1 MSKNDGQ
8 TVYFKVGAPIRY
20 NHCDY
25 VIGNIYNSNTLVLK
39 NQQSGRIE
47 IVKIKDITSQII
59 SDFEGRSEQSQSI
72 ERDLLSLTEEERLF
86 TEHYRKTI
94 SPMLMQPREK
104 GLHIKIANELQIS
117 VPTLYRM
124 IKEFRQT
131 GKSTAFL
138 QKKRPGGKG
147 KGRIAPEV
155 EEIIQTNLKEK
166 YLTTQK
172 PTLTAIFEEI
182 KQDCKRAELKVPS
195 FNTVRIR
202 IAQIDEAI
210 AARRRLGAKAADRY
224 NASMGSI
231 PDADWPLAIAQM
243 DHTKLPV
250 IIVDDVY
257 RLPINRAWVTII
269 IDVFS
274 RMILGMH
281 LSLDGPSAMTAGLC
295 MANALLRK
303 DNLLESIDKPEFNAF
318 WPTYGAM
325 DVIHVDNAREFRGHM
340 LKYATKE
347 YNIDLNLRPV
357 KNPKYGAHVERFMG
371 TFSETLKKVPGATFS
386 GPDEKGEY
394 KAEDCAIFTI
404 DELEKWLISEICKYH
419 SEDHAG
425 IGMPPLQK
433 WEEGI
438 VGTKTQRGRG
448 FPALF
453 LNERKLK
460 IDFMPFQERCIS
472 GNGVILNEVE
482 YFSDVLRPWI
492 NRRSKDNPKEN
503 EKYRFRY
510 DPRDISFIYF
520 YDETIGRYF
529 EIPYRNTSHPAV
541 SIWELKAARKI
552 AKAQGKSTVDEHAV
566 FQIIEYQRA
575 ILAEAAHKTKAARK
589 ERQRHAQNEKAAK
602 KRTNL
607 AKTKGGDGAEPV
619 SDGIEFD
626 PSNIEGLD
634 DDY

>member
-1 MSKNDGQ
+1 
-8 TVYFKVGAPIRY
+8 
-20 NHCDY
+20 
-25 VIGNIYNSNTLVLK
+25 
-39 NQQSGRIE
+39 
-47 IVKIKDITSQII
+47 
-59 SDFEGRSEQSQSI
+59 
-72 ERDLLSLTEEERLF
+72 
-86 TEHYRKTI
+86 
-94 SPMLMQPREK
+94 MLMRPREK
-104 GLHIKIANELQIS
+104 GLHLKVAQELQIS

-124 IKEFRQT
+124 INEFKRT

-138 QKKRPGGKG
+138 QKTRPGGKG
-147 KGRIAPEV
+147 KSRIDPAV
-155 EEIIQTNLKEK
+155 EKIIQTYLNEK
-166 YLTTQK
+166 YLTKQK
-172 PTLTAIFEEI
+172 PSIKAAIDDIQF
-182 KQDCKRAELKVPS
+182 DCEKAGKKIPS
-195 FNTVRIR
+195 INTVRIR
-202 IAQIDEAI
+202 ISQIEEAT
-210 AARRRLGAKAADRY
+210 AARRRLGNKAGDRFK
-224 NASMGSI
+224 ASLGSI
-231 PDADWPLAIAQM
+231 PDTDWPLALAQM
-243 DHTKLPV
+243 DHTILPV

-257 RLPINRAWVTII
+257 RLPINRAWVTFI

-281 LSLDGPSAMTAGLC
+281 LSLDAPSAMSAGLC

-303 DNLLESIDKPEFNAF
+303 DSLLESIDKPEFNAF

-325 DVIHVDNAREFRGHM
+325 DVIHVDNAREFRGDM

-357 KNPKYGAHVERFMG
+357 KNPRYGAHIERLMG
-371 TFSETLKKVPGATFS
+371 TFSQTLKKVPGATFS
-386 GPDEKGEY
+386 GPNEKGEY
-394 KAEDCAIFTI
+394 KAEDCAILTI

-419 SEDHAG
+419 TEDHAG
-425 IGMPPLQK
+425 IGVCPLQK
-433 WEEGI
+433 WDEGI

-448 FPALF
+448 LPLLF
-453 LNERKLK
+453 LDERKLK

-492 NRRSKDNPKEN
+492 NRKSKDNPKQN

-510 DPRDISFIYF
+510 DPRDISIIYF
-520 YDETIGRYF
+520 YDEAIGRYF

-575 ILAEAAHKTKAARK
+575 ILAESAQKTKAARK
-589 ERQRHAQNEKAAK
+589 EQQRHAQNEKAAK
-602 KRTNL
+602 KKTNL
-607 AKTKGGDGAEPV
+607 AKAKGND
-619 SDGIEFD
+619 SDRSMNDDMDFD
-626 PSNIEGLD
+626 PDSIEGLH

>member
-1 MSKNDGQ
+1 MSKNNGQ
-8 TVYFKVGAPIRY
+8 VLHFKVGSPIRY
-20 NHCDY
+20 NNCDY

-39 NQQSGRIE
+39 NQQSDRIE
-47 IVKIKDITSQII
+47 VVRIADISRKVA
-59 SDFEGRSEQSQSI
+59 SDFKEMSEQNQSV
-72 ERDLLSLTEEERLF
+72 ERDLLDLTEEERLF
-86 TEHYRKTI
+86 TEHYRKIIT
-94 SPMLMQPREK
+94 PMLMQSREK
-104 GLHIKIANELQIS
+104 GLHLKIAKELQIS
-117 VPTLYRM
+117 VPTLYRL
-124 IKEFRQT
+124 IKEFKET

-147 KGRIAPEV
+147 KGRIAPAV
-155 EEIIQTNLKEK
+155 EEIIQANLKEK

-172 PTLTAIFEEI
+172 PTLTAIYEEI
-182 KQDCKRAELKVPS
+182 RQDCTLAKLKVPS
-195 FNTVRIR
+195 FNTVKIR

-210 AARRRLGAKAADRY
+210 AARRRLGAKAGDRF
-224 NASMGSI
+224 NASLGSI

-257 RLPINRAWVTII
+257 RLPINRAWVTFI

-274 RMILGMH
+274 RMILGMY
-281 LSLDGPSAMTAGLC
+281 LTLDAPSAMSAGLC

-303 DNLLESIDKPEFNAF
+303 DDLLETLEKPEFNAF
-318 WPTYGAM
+318 WPSYGAM
-325 DVIHVDNAREFRGHM
+325 DVIHVDNAREFRGDM

-357 KNPKYGAHVERFMG
+357 KNPRYGAHIERLMG

-386 GPDEKGEY
+386 GPNEKGEY
-394 KAEDCAIFTI
+394 KAEDCAILTI

-419 SEDHAG
+419 TEDHAG
-425 IGMPPLQK
+425 IGVCPLQK
-433 WEEGI
+433 WDEGI

-448 FPALF
+448 LPLLF
-453 LNERKLK
+453 LDERKLK

-472 GNGVILNEVE
+472 GNGVILNEIE

-492 NRRSKDNPKEN
+492 NRKSKDNPKQN

-510 DPRDISFIYF
+510 DPRDISIIYF
-520 YDETIGRYF
+520 YDEAIGRYF

-566 FQIIEYQRA
+566 FQIVEYQRA
-575 ILAEAAHKTKAARK
+575 ILAESAQKTKAARK
-589 ERQRHAQNEKAAK
+589 EQQRHAQNEKAAK
-602 KRTNL
+602 KKTNL
-607 AKTKGGDGAEPV
+607 AKAKGND
-619 SDGIEFD
+619 SDRSMNDDMDFD
-626 PSNIEGLD
+626 PDSIEGLH

>member
-1 MSKNDGQ
+1 MSKTKGEILN
-8 TVYFKVGAPIRY
+8 FKVGAPIRY
-20 NHCDY
+20 NNSDY
-25 VIGNIYNSNTLVLK
+25 VIGGIHNSSYLSLK
-39 NQQSGRIE
+39 SQQTGRIE
-47 IVKIKDITSQII
+47 VVSIADISRQI
-59 SDFEGRSEQSQSI
+59 SCDFEIRSEQNQNT

-86 TEHYRKTI
+86 TEHYRKIIT
-94 SPMLMQPREK
+94 PMLIQPREK
-104 GLHIKIANELQIS
+104 GLHLKIAQELQIS

-124 IKEFRQT
+124 INEFKRT

-138 QKKRPGGKG
+138 QKTRPGGKG
-147 KGRIAPEV
+147 KSRIDPVV
-155 EEIIQTNLKEK
+155 EKIIQTYLNEK
-166 YLTTQK
+166 YLTKQK
-172 PTLTAIFEEI
+172 PSIKAAIDDIQF
-182 KQDCKRAELKVPS
+182 DCKKAGLKIPS
-195 FNTVRIR
+195 INTIRIR
-202 IAQIDEAI
+202 ISQIEEAT
-210 AARRRLGAKAADRY
+210 AARRRLGNKAGDRFK
-224 NASMGSI
+224 ASLGSI
-231 PDADWPLAIAQM
+231 PDTDWPLALAQM
-243 DHTKLPV
+243 DHTILPV

-257 RLPINRAWVTII
+257 RLPINRAWVTFI
-269 IDVFS
+269 IDIFS

-281 LSLDGPSAMTAGLC
+281 LSLDAPSAMSAGLC

-303 DNLLESIDKPEFNAF
+303 DDLLESIDKPEFNAF

-325 DVIHVDNAREFRGHM
+325 DVIHVDNAREFRGDM

-357 KNPKYGAHVERFMG
+357 KNPRYGAHIERLMG

-386 GPDEKGEY
+386 GPNEKGEY
-394 KAEDCAIFTI
+394 KAEDCAILTI

-419 SEDHAG
+419 TDDHAG
-425 IGMPPLQK
+425 IGVCPLQK
-433 WEEGI
+433 WDEGI
-438 VGTKTQRGRG
+438 VGTKIQRGRG
-448 FPALF
+448 LPLLF
-453 LNERKLK
+453 LDERKLK

-492 NRRSKDNPKEN
+492 NRKSKDNPRQN

-510 DPRDISFIYF
+510 DPRDISVIYF
-520 YDETIGRYF
+520 YDEAVGRYF

-575 ILAEAAHKTKAARK
+575 ILAESAQKTKAARK
-589 ERQRHAQNEKAAK
+589 EQQRHAQNEKAAK
-602 KRTNL
+602 KKTNL
-607 AKTKGGDGAEPV
+607 AKAKGDD
-619 SDGIEFD
+619 SDISMNEDMDFD
-626 PSNIEGLD
+626 PDNIEGLH

>member
-8 TVYFKVGAPIRY
+8 MVYFKVGAPIRY

-25 VIGNIYNSNTLVLK
+25 VIGNIYDSNTLVLK

-47 IVKIKDITSQII
+47 IVKITDISSQII
-59 SDFEGRSEQSQSI
+59 SDFEQRSEQSQNI

-86 TEHYRKTI
+86 TEHYLKII
-94 SPMLMQPREK
+94 SPMLMQSREK
-104 GLHIKIANELQIS
+104 GLHLKIAKELQIS

-138 QKKRPGGKG
+138 HKKRPGGKG
-147 KGRIAPEV
+147 KGRIDLAV

-182 KQDCKRAELKVPS
+182 KYDCEQAELKAPS

-210 AARRRLGAKAADRY
+210 AVRRRLGAKAGDRY
-224 NASMGSI
+224 NASLGSI
-231 PDADWPLAIAQM
+231 PDADWPLALAQM
-243 DHTKLPV
+243 DHTVMPV
-250 IIVDDVY
+250 IIVDDMY
-257 RLPINRAWVTII
+257 RKPINRACVTFI

-274 RMILGMH
+274 RMILGMY
-281 LSLDGPSAMTAGLC
+281 LSLDAPSAMSAGLC

-325 DVIHVDNAREFRGHM
+325 DVIHVDNAREFRGDM

-357 KNPKYGAHVERFMG
+357 KNPRYGAHVERLMG

-404 DELEKWLISEICKYH
+404 DELEKWLIAEICKYH
-419 SEDHAG
+419 IEDHSG
-425 IGMPPLQK
+425 IGMPPIQK

-448 FPALF
+448 LPALF

-492 NRRSKDNPKEN
+492 NRKSKDNPRQN

-510 DPRDISFIYF
+510 DPRDISSIYF
-520 YDETIGRYF
+520 YDELIGRYF
-529 EIPYRNTSHPAV
+529 EIPYRNTGHPAV
-541 SIWELKAARKI
+541 SIWELKAARI
-552 AKAQGKSTVDEHAV
+552 LAKKQGARTSDEHAV
-566 FQIIEYQRA
+566 FEIVKYQRA
-575 ILAEAAHKTKAARK
+575 ILAESAQKTKAARK
-589 ERQRHAQNEKAAK
+589 EQQRHAQNKKAAK

-607 AKTKGGDGAEPV
+607 AKAKGDD
-619 SDGIEFD
+619 SDISVNDEMDFD
-626 PSNIEGLD
+626 PDTIEGLH